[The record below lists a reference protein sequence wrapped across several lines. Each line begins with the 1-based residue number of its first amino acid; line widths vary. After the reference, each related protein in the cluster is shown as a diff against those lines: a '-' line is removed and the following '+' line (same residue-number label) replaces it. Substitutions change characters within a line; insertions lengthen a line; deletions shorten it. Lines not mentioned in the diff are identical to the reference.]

1 MKEEE
6 IILNKI
12 SQDIISLEDGI
23 IWFDNLNLTE
33 KKDIIIKL
41 SMFVSQTKPKEK
53 IELGLIFSPPY
64 KRSTSSVILEKYDN
78 TNVALSKIITLP
90 DNELKNSFISLMRV
104 FKVCDKIRRETE
116 CKDGCTHY
124 WHNLQTI

>member
-90 DNELKNSFISLMRV
+90 DSELKNSFLSLMRV
-104 FKVCDKIRRETE
+104 FKICDKIRREIE

-124 WHNLQTI
+124 WHNLEL